1 MTMRGMPL
9 SQWFFQSQKDRHP
22 TCAANSRA
30 ETCSGS
36 QLQDTKIL
44 QTELAR
50 QNDFGPFRFDLVLAD
65 IELKVSVSS

>member
-1 MTMRGMPL
+1 MVFPITEGSPPH
-9 SQWFFQSQKDRHP
+9 F
-22 TCAANSRA
+22 AANSRA

-50 QNDFGPFRFDLVLAD
+50 QNDFGAFRFDLALANVK
-65 IELKVSVSS
+65 LKVSVSS